1 MSLYVTIVR
10 GRRLSNT
17 VRDYDPPYKRSQN
30 VYAQIASNI
39 SDRIEEAIRVRDSH

>member
-1 MSLYVTIVR
+1 MK
-10 GRRLSNT
+10 
-17 VRDYDPPYKRSQN
+17 DYDPPYKSRQN